1 MALSDALALIV
12 ALVANVVA
20 MAAVVI
26 MWRRGRRRRRAVR
39 SRHPSSRP
47 PVSIRTAET
56 SFGRRFRVD
65 IARNAPTT
73 AIDIVSFQ
81 RVGFGGEGWV
91 SEPLVTPL
99 VIEPGGYAVLWS
111 ELPEN
116 AYEFNVVVAWTAQH
130 PTGDVQGS
138 MLFRLPQEGGSRGL
152 VRGGPSL
159 RLISAVLLLALLIVS
174 FMLVASHLINAIAD
188 DDDSSRVTTPPTTV
202 EPAGSVAPTATTG
215 ATDTTPTTRPIEAT
229 SSVPVAPTTVR
240 TTPQVTT
247 TALPRTSTS
256 VGVITVPSTSLA
268 SGDARVF
275 ASASLGGCRFGT
287 DCLVVSFIIDGFA
300 VRPQEYICEFDDGS
314 RFTFRFDST
323 GVDEACASGS
333 VNAAITVEV
342 GGVRSATLTRADV

>member
-1 MALSDALALIV
+1 VSDALALIV
-12 ALVANVVA
+12 ALAANVVA
-20 MAAVVI
+20 MVAVVI

-47 PVSIRTAET
+47 PVSIRTADT
-56 SFGRRFRVD
+56 SFGRRFRID
-65 IARNAPTT
+65 IARSAPTT

-159 RLISAVLLLALLIVS
+159 RLIPAVLLLALLIVS
-174 FMLVASHLINAIAD
+174 FMLVASHLINAIGD
-188 DDDSSRVTTPPTTV
+188 DDDSQPTTPPTSV
-202 EPAGSVAPTATTG
+202 EPAGSIAPPVTTG
-215 ATDTTPTTRPIEAT
+215 ATDTTPTTRPTEAT
-229 SSVPVAPTTVR
+229 SPVAVAPTTAR
-240 TTPQVTT
+240 TAPQTTT
-247 TALPRTSTS
+247 TAPPPTSTS
-256 VGVITVPSTSLA
+256 LAVAVSSTSLA
-268 SGDARVF
+268 SDGPRVL
-275 ASASLGGCRFGT
+275 ASARLGVCRFGT
-287 DCLVVSFIIDGFA
+287 DCLLISFTIDGFE

-323 GVDEACASGS
+323 GVDEACSSGS

-342 GGVRSATLTRADV
+342 GGVRSATLTRADI